1 MDLYE
6 FQELNRI
13 KEGRIALIKALQEDG
28 RIVYNRDNHVF
39 DIYKDKETALS
50 KENLRATEERAEH
63 NLNMYR
69 EVREN
74 LQKELSDLRRSN
86 DNLSFNWDSMT
97 KTIFRKNLV
106 IFALAGSLIVSLIC
120 NLV

>member
-28 RIVYNRDNHVF
+28 RIVYNRGNHVF

-106 IFALAGSLIVSLIC
+106 IFALAGSLIVSLIY